1 MKDFI
6 SKHTKDIVGI
16 VFMLLC
22 VVGFFVGKSLAA
34 GSIQPTV
41 KNKGSYVQVVFA
53 TMSDS
58 EVVLFNF
65 NGYIPRIVVT
75 STGNDADGTLTIS
88 DVSTVNCVSLAA
100 TTFSSCSTVP
110 VDIAPESLSKNS
122 NYYGAVR
129 VGSECTLT
137 LTNCAD
143 LGATTVTIY
152 TDKIN

>member
-6 SKHTKDIVGI
+6 SKHTKNIIGI
-16 VFMLLC
+16 LFMLLC
-22 VVGFFVGKSLAA
+22 AVGFFVGKSLAA

-53 TMSDS
+53 TMSES
-58 EVVLFNF
+58 EVVPFHF
-65 NGYIPRIVVT
+65 DGYIPRIVVT
-75 STGNDADGTLTIS
+75 SDGNDANGVLTIS
-88 DVSTVNCVSLAA
+88 DISDVNCVSLAA
-100 TTFSSCSTVP
+100 TTFSSCGTTP

-122 NYYGAVR
+122 NAYGSVR
-129 VGSECTLT
+129 VGGDCILT
-137 LTNCAD
+137 LTYCAD